1 MPVKKNKAVA
11 KTEPIGLRVTI
22 PVGKTSTSL
31 INQIAARFR
40 KETGSEWTQADV
52 VAAASGLG
60 LRSFCERF
68 KLEHQSLLALK
79 D

>member
-1 MPVKKNKAVA
+1 MKKNKAVA

-22 PVGKTSTSL
+22 PVGKQSTSL
-31 INQIAARFR
+31 VKQIAARFR
-40 KETGSEWTQADV
+40 KETGTEWTNSDV

-68 KLEHQSLLALK
+68 KLEHQPLLALK